1 MALDGI
7 TTASIV
13 QELKTLLLGGRVD
26 KIHQPLQDE
35 ISFQV
40 RGVKQADEQ
49 KYNPKILLSANPNN
63 PRIHIT
69 QTTKENPMK
78 APLFCMVLRKYI
90 AGGKITD
97 IYQPNFER
105 IIIIK
110 VESANEMGD
119 KTEKHLILEIM
130 GKHSNIILTDEN
142 MKILDSIKRISY
154 EKSSVREVLP
164 SKPYIFPPSQN
175 KINPLEES
183 KEHFLS
189 IIHMQEGRKIQEFI
203 YQSYSGI
210 SPIMASEICHRANLQ
225 ASMTCAE
232 MTDSFS
238 EALFQAFFS
247 TMAEIEN
254 QNFSYH
260 IYYNQNDMLDFAV
273 LEMQQFQAYQKKSFH
288 TISELLEGFY
298 AERDHIYH
306 IKQKSSD
313 MRRII
318 QINLER
324 CIRKKELQLKTR
336 KDTKNMDKWKK
347 KGELITAN
355 IYSISQGMTLLTTTD
370 FYEEDLP
377 TIEIALDPTKSPSE
391 NAQAYFSKYNKAK
404 RTLIALEEQEKQ
416 NNEEMAYLESVLNAL
431 DVAKDIADLTE
442 IRSELAQSGFMK
454 KQVHKKGSVKIQKSK
469 PLHYISSDGFHIY
482 VGKSNLQNDE
492 LTLKFAHH
500 TDIWLHTKEIAGSH
514 VIIATNGT
522 GEVPD
527 TTLDEAGHLA
537 AYFSKGKY
545 GSMVAIDYTL
555 RKNVKK
561 PSGAKAGM
569 VIYLTNRT
577 IYITPD
583 ENKIQQLK
591 VVES

>member
-7 TTASIV
+7 TTASIIH
-13 QELKTLLLGGRVD
+13 ELKTLLLGGRVD

-40 RGVKQADEQ
+40 RGVKQADDKKQ
-49 KYNPKILLSANPNN
+49 NPKILLSANPNN

-78 APLFCMVLRKYI
+78 APLFCMVLRKHI

-97 IYQPNFER
+97 IYQPDFER

-119 KTEKHLILEIM
+119 RTEKHLILEIM

-142 MKILDSIKRISY
+142 MKILDSIKRISH

-164 SKPYIFPPSQN
+164 NKQYVFPPSQN
-175 KINPLEES
+175 KKNPLEES
-183 KEHFLS
+183 KQPFLS
-189 IIHMQEGRKIQEFI
+189 NIHLQEGRKIQEFI
-203 YQSYSGI
+203 FQSYVGI

-238 EALFQAFFS
+238 EALFQAFSS
-247 TMAEIEN
+247 TIAEIKN

-355 IYSISQGMTLLTTTD
+355 IYSISQGMTILSTTD
-370 FYEEDLP
+370 FYEEDMP

-404 RTLIALEEQEKQ
+404 RTLTALEEQEKQ
-416 NNEEMAYLESVLNAL
+416 NNDELTYLESVLNAL

-454 KQVHKKGSVKIQKSK
+454 KQVHKKGRVKIQKAK

-583 ENKIQQLK
+583 ENKIQKLK